1 LATAARS
8 ILRITVRNVGPSQD
22 GSNEQMFGANDQIP
36 HEGQSDQTEQEA
48 IAAGWRKAKV

>member
-22 GSNEQMFGANDQIP
+22 GSNEQMFGADDQIP